1 MSKVY
6 QYRKHIQW
14 GQYVIAIFFSV
25 LIIFWIFI
33 GVKFSF
39 FSSPTSE
46 PFFSRFQSVMLTMMV
61 CGGIIFVVEG
71 VLLWYLYYRLAGV
84 RVVIE
89 NNAIIYR
96 HRKGETR
103 INFDKITK
111 IGLPSIPYLG
121 GWITIIAGKE
131 KIRLTVVV
139 SEIGDFVQTLKASLD
154 KIGLA
159 DKYNESKLFLF
170 LKTAVFSDQSWD
182 RIYSL
187 FWKLLVATLGV
198 GGLGIATTT
207 ISGNSGFFGFFWV
220 LLSFVF
226 PTLVYLFTEIVFN
239 VRIVKTSIRESFF
252 VPPRDVAYENSVY
265 KLTSVIGVIIYL
277 IMALIMVFV
286 LK

>member
-14 GQYVIAIFFSV
+14 GQYVIATFFSV
-25 LIIFWIFI
+25 LIIFWIFM
-33 GVKFSF
+33 GVKLSF
-39 FSSPTSE
+39 FSSPTSN
-46 PFFSRFQSVMLTMMV
+46 PFSLRFQSMMLTMMV

-89 NNAIIYR
+89 NDTIVYR
-96 HRKGETR
+96 HRKGETK
-103 INFDKITK
+103 IDFDKITK

-159 DKYNESKLFLF
+159 DRYNEAKLFLF

-187 FWKLLVATLGV
+187 FWKFIVATLGV
-198 GGLGIATTT
+198 GGLGIATTI
-207 ISGNSGFFGFFWV
+207 ISRNSGFFWI

-226 PTLVYLFTEIVFN
+226 PILVYTFTEIVFGI
-239 VRIVKTSIRESFF
+239 RIAKTSIRESFF
-252 VPPRDVAYENSVY
+252 VPPRDIVYENSVY
-265 KLTSVIGVIIYL
+265 KVASIVGVIAYL
-277 IMALIMVFV
+277 ITTLIIVFV

>member
-1 MSKVY
+1 
-6 QYRKHIQW
+6 
-14 GQYVIAIFFSV
+14 
-25 LIIFWIFI
+25 
-33 GVKFSF
+33 
-39 FSSPTSE
+39 
-46 PFFSRFQSVMLTMMV
+46 MM

-96 HRKGETR
+96 YRKGETK

-111 IGLPSIPYLG
+111 IRLPSIPYLG

-159 DKYNESKLFLF
+159 DRYNESKLFLF

-182 RIYSL
+182 RIYSI
-187 FWKLLVATLGV
+187 FWKLLVATLVV

-207 ISGNSGFFGFFWV
+207 ISKNGGSFWV

-226 PTLVYLFTEIVFN
+226 PILVYIFTEIVFG
-239 VRIVKTSIRESFF
+239 VRIAKTSIRESFF
-252 VPPRDVAYENSVY
+252 VPPRDVVYENSVY
-265 KLTSVIGVIIYL
+265 KVASVIGIIIYL
-277 IMALIMVFV
+277 IMALIIMVFV

>member
-25 LIIFWIFI
+25 FIIFWIFM
-33 GVKFSF
+33 GVKISF
-39 FSSPTSE
+39 LSTPTPE
-46 PFFSRFQSVMLTMMV
+46 PFYSQFQSMILVMMV
-61 CGGIIFVVEG
+61 CGGIIFVIEG

-89 NNAIIYR
+89 NDAIIYR
-96 HRKGETR
+96 HRKGETK
-103 INFDKITK
+103 IKFDKITK

-139 SEIGDFVQTLKASLD
+139 REIGDFIQTLKASLD
-154 KIGLA
+154 NIGLA
-159 DKYNESKLFLF
+159 NRYNEPKLFLF

-187 FWKLLVATLGV
+187 FWKLIVATLGM
-198 GGLGIATTT
+198 GLLGIGIAK
-207 ISGNSGFFGFFWV
+207 ISETGEFFWI

-226 PTLVYLFTEIVFN
+226 PTLVYIITEIVYAI
-239 VRIVKTSIRESFF
+239 RIAKTSIRESFF

-265 KLTSVIGVIIYL
+265 KVTSVIGIIIYL
-277 IMALIMVFV
+277 IMALILMFV